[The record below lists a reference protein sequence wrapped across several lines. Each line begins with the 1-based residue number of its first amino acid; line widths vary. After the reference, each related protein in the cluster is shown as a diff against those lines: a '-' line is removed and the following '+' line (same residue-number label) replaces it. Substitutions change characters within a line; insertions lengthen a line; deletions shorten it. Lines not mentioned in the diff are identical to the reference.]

1 LITTFVDVPADDS
14 NDPHAEHD
22 VPRTLKI
29 ANAIVIL
36 MPMIAL
42 VAGCIYFWGRG
53 FSWMPLILMT
63 ASYLATGL
71 GITIGYHRLFTHRA
85 FETSRGMKIFLAVL
99 GSMACEGPLLRWC
112 ATHRRHHQH
121 SDEENDPHS
130 PHLHGGGWKGFVQ
143 GLAHSHIG
151 WLFAPHVTG
160 LGRYVGD
167 LRKDPALKFI
177 SRHFVAIVI
186 LGLIIPAVIGG
197 LAWMSW
203 QGALVGFIWGGLV
216 RIMVVHHFT
225 WSVNS
230 VCHLW
235 GSQTYET
242 GDHSRNNPL
251 FGILSLGEGWHNNH
265 HAFPT
270 SARHG
275 LAWWQFDL
283 SYSIIRVLERIGVV
297 WRVKVPDEEAK
308 LLKLRGAKSSVSNV
322 APHSEEQRAVCL
334 SAENVPH

>member
-1 LITTFVDVPADDS
+1 LITTFVDVPKDDS
-14 NDPHAEHD
+14 HEHHAEHD
-22 VPRTLKI
+22 VPRMLVA
-29 ANAIVIL
+29 ANMLIIL
-36 MPMIAL
+36 LPMIAL

-63 ASYLATGL
+63 GAYIATGL

-85 FETSRGMKIFLAVL
+85 FETSNTLKIFLAVL
-99 GSMACEGPLLRWC
+99 GSMAVEGPLLRWV

-121 SDEENDPHS
+121 SDEEQDPHS
-130 PHLHGGGWKGFVQ
+130 PHLHGSGWKGLLQ
-143 GLAHSHIG
+143 GLFHAHMG
-151 WLFAPHVTG
+151 WLFAPHVRG

-167 LRKDPALKFI
+167 LRKDPALKYI
-177 SRHFVAIVI
+177 SRMFVPICI
-186 LGLIIPAVIGG
+186 LGLIIPAIIGG
-197 LAWMSW
+197 LCTMSW
-203 QGALVGFIWGGLV
+203 TGALQGFIWGGLV

-235 GSQTYET
+235 GSRPYET
-242 GDHSRNNPL
+242 HDHSRNNPL

-275 LAWWQFDL
+275 LRWWQFDL
-283 SYSIIRVLERIGVV
+283 SYCIIWTLEKLGLV
-297 WRVKVPDEEAK
+297 WKVKTPDTQTMTS
-308 LLKLRGAKSSVSNV
+308 KLRV
-322 APHSEEQRAVCL
+322 A
-334 SAENVPH
+334 